1 MANTPKQSLVWVQDE
16 LEDVAQL
23 VQAIG
28 MATRSLSSEDANPM
42 LVLVDVT
49 AKKLKAAADALEALR
64 PQGPAV
70 AARLGPK
77 R

>member
-1 MANTPKQSLVWVQDE
+1 MADTPKQCLVWVQDE

-28 MATRSLSSEDANPM
+28 MATRSLSSEEANPM

-49 AKKLKAAADALEALR
+49 AKKLKAAADALQAVR
-64 PQGPAV
+64 PQDPAV
-70 AARLGPK
+70 AARLAPK
-77 R
+77 

>member
-1 MANTPKQSLVWVQDE
+1 MANTSKQSLVRVQDE

-64 PQGPAV
+64 PQVPAV
-70 AARLGPK
+70 TARLGPK